1 MNYISERIN
10 RNLLLLILG
19 DIFIISISIYLSTLF
34 RFDFNIPN
42 EIKNLMSY
50 QNFIWL
56 SIIKIFCFRIFSLY
70 RGMWRYTSVWD
81 MINIFKANLLS
92 TFFIIIVINYFI
104 GFKNFSESLIVIDF
118 IVCTGA
124 ISISRLGIRIFF
136 SQIREFTFAN
146 GHQYEKKNILL
157 VGAGDTGQTILRQTL
172 QKSNLPIRIIGIIDD
187 NSKKINQ
194 RLHGISILGAVKD
207 MKNLKLSFDE
217 IYICTPSATR
227 KQMRTIVEECKKTKK
242 PFK

>member
-10 RNLLLLILG
+10 RNLLLLILS

-81 MINIFKANLLS
+81 MINIFKAN
-92 TFFIIIVINYFI
+92 
-104 GFKNFSESLIVIDF
+104 
-118 IVCTGA
+118 
-124 ISISRLGIRIFF
+124 
-136 SQIREFTFAN
+136 
-146 GHQYEKKNILL
+146 
-157 VGAGDTGQTILRQTL
+157 
-172 QKSNLPIRIIGIIDD
+172 
-187 NSKKINQ
+187 
-194 RLHGISILGAVKD
+194 
-207 MKNLKLSFDE
+207 
-217 IYICTPSATR
+217 
-227 KQMRTIVEECKKTKK
+227 
-242 PFK
+242 